1 MKYILTIDDDGVLTL
16 PDELIQTLDWKEGD
30 ELQWID
36 KGDGS
41 FELRKVDDLQSPG

>member
-1 MKYILTIDDDGVLTL
+1 MKYQLTIDDDGVLIL
-16 PDELIQTLDWKEGD
+16 PEELLQTLDWKEGD

-41 FELRKVDDLQSPG
+41 FELRKVDVQSPD

>member
-1 MKYILTIDDDGVLTL
+1 MKYILTIDDDGVLIL
-16 PDELIQTLDWKEGD
+16 PEELLQTLDWKEGD

-41 FELRKVDDLQSPG
+41 FELRKVDVQSPD